1 MFLVLAY
8 TVLTRTE
15 RGFLDYGLTPFWSYK
30 AIFGDGYSPVS
41 HTDLFIQIIANVVMF
56 IPIGLFAG
64 KLMRWKGILIGLGFS
79 VVIELIQLVAHLGL
93 FEFDDVIHNTIGTV
107 IGVGVI
113 VFGHS
118 IVARYNYD
126 NNR

>member
-1 MFLVLAY
+1 MTILSDIVQKFD
-8 TVLTRTE
+8 R
-15 RGFLDYGLTPFWSYK
+15 FMS
-30 AIFGDGYSPVS
+30 
-41 HTDLFIQIIANVVMF
+41 